1 MSTLSPFGCRTALK
15 LGLTGAAAALAPR
28 RARAQSPREV
38 KIALVVPLSG
48 AWARQGILEQMGAE
62 LAIEDVNSSGGIKA
76 LGGAKMKLVLYDT
89 GDTAEKAKNAA
100 QRLVAQ
106 EPDVVGGIG
115 CWLSTFTLAVTEVT
129 ERAELPWLT
138 LSYSDVITG
147 RGFKYIFQSSP
158 TAEAQ
163 ATALLPRIV
172 DLATKSTAI
181 KPTKVAFVGDNS
193 ASSVSFMKPIRG
205 HVAKDLGL
213 TIVADETYTP
223 PLADATT
230 LVQKIR
236 SGRPDFIVLPV
247 DERRRRQAPARQ
259 VRRARD
265 HRQHHSA
272 GRRRRPLDGARAG
285 EDRRQG
291 APGGMIVGLAN
302 WPGKD
307 LSDLEKRFVA
317 KTGEPWFGHD
327 SIFPYAHV
335 MIFKEAL
342 ERTASTDRKKLGEM
356 LHTIDLKDG
365 PANFFPDGR
374 VKYDEN
380 GRRVGAELC
389 IVQWQKGRPVAV
401 HPDNIA
407 VRRRSGR
414 SRSRPTVDGKTRRS
428 PRRVFPSASPRRASR
443 APAALPRSASQ
454 LPGGTGIA

>member
-1 MSTLSPFGCRTALK
+1 MTTHSRFGRRTAIK
-15 LGLTGAAAALAPR
+15 MGLAGTAAVLAPR
-28 RARAQSPREV
+28 RARAQTPREV

-48 AWARQGILEQMGAE
+48 PWARQGILEQMGAE
-62 LAIEDVNSSGGIKA
+62 LAIDDVNSGGGIKA
-76 LGGAKMKLVLYDT
+76 LGGAKLKLVLYDT

-115 CWLSTFTLAVTEVT
+115 SWLSSFTLAVTEVT

-138 LSYSDVITG
+138 LSYSDLITG

-158 TAEAQ
+158 TADAQ
-163 ATALLPRIV
+163 ATALLPRV
-172 DLATKSTAI
+172 TDLASKATGTRL
-181 KPTKVAFVGDNS
+181 TKVAFVGDNS
-193 ASSVSFMKPIRG
+193 ASSVSFMKPIRE

-230 LVQKIR
+230 IVQKIR
-236 SGRPDFIVLPV
+236 SGRPDFIVLQSTNV
-247 DERRRRQAPARQ
+247 GDDKLLLDKFAERGITASTIPLIGGGGHWT
-259 VRRARD
+259 VPELLKV
-265 HRQHHSA
+265 A
-272 GRRRRPLDGARAG
+272 GKEHLD
-285 EDRRQG
+285 
-291 APGGMIVGLAN
+291 GMIVGLAN

-307 LSDLEKRFVA
+307 LGDLEKRFVA

-335 MIFKEAL
+335 MILKEAM
-342 ERTASTDRKKLGEM
+342 ERTASTDRRKVGEM

-365 PANFFPDGR
+365 PAKFFPDGR
-374 VKYDEN
+374 VKYDDK

-401 HPDNIA
+401 HPESIA
-407 VRRRSGR
+407 VSKAVWPKL
-414 SRSRPTVDGKTRRS
+414 S
-428 PRRVFPSASPRRASR
+428 
-443 APAALPRSASQ
+443 
-454 LPGGTGIA
+454 

>member
-1 MSTLSPFGCRTALK
+1 MTMSSSFGRRTAIK
-15 LGLTGAAAALAPR
+15 LGLAGTAAALAPR
-28 RARAQSPREV
+28 VARAQNPREV

-48 AWARQGILEQMGAE
+48 PWARQGILEQMGAE
-62 LAIEDVNSSGGIKA
+62 LAIDDVNSSGGIKA

-115 CWLSTFTLAVTEVT
+115 CWLSSFTLAVTEVT

-138 LSYSDVITG
+138 LSYSDLITG

-163 ATALLPRIV
+163 STALLPRIV
-172 DLATKSTAI
+172 ELATKSTGVR
-181 KPTKVAFVGDNS
+181 PTKVAFVGDNS
-193 ASSVSFMKPIRG
+193 ASSVSFMKPIRE

-236 SGRPDFIVLPV
+236 SGRPDFIVCQSTNVGDDKLLL
-247 DERRRRQAPARQ
+247 DKFAERGITASTVPLIGGGGHWT
-259 VRRARD
+259 VPELMKV
-265 HRQHHSA
+265 A
-272 GRRRRPLDGARAG
+272 GKEHL
-285 EDRRQG
+285 E
-291 APGGMIVGLAN
+291 GMIVGLAN

-307 LSDLEKRFVA
+307 LGDLEKRFVA

-335 MIFKEAL
+335 WIFKEAM
-342 ERTASTDRKKLGEM
+342 ERAASTDRKKLGEM
-356 LHTIDLKDG
+356 MHKIDLKDG
-365 PANFFPDGR
+365 PAKLFPDGR
-374 VKYDEN
+374 VKYDDK

-401 HPDNIA
+401 HPDSIA
-407 VRRRSGR
+407 VSKAIWPKV
-414 SRSRPTVDGKTRRS
+414 S
-428 PRRVFPSASPRRASR
+428 
-443 APAALPRSASQ
+443 
-454 LPGGTGIA
+454 

>member
-1 MSTLSPFGCRTALK
+1 MSTPSPFGRRTAIK
-15 LGLTGAAAALAPR
+15 MGLAGAAAALTPR
-28 RARAQSPREV
+28 RAHAQTPKEV

-48 AWARQGILEQMGAE
+48 PWARQGILEQMGAE

-76 LGGAKMKLVLYDT
+76 LGGAKLKLVLYDT

-115 CWLSTFTLAVTEVT
+115 CWLSSFTLAATEVS

-138 LSYSDVITG
+138 LSYSDLITG
-147 RGFKYIFQSSP
+147 RGFKYVFQSAP
-158 TAEAQ
+158 TADAQ

-172 DLATKSTAI
+172 DLANKATGVR
-181 KPTKVAFVGDNS
+181 PTKVAFVGDNS

-236 SGRPDFIVLPV
+236 SGRPDFIVCQSTNVGDDKLLL
-247 DERRRRQAPARQ
+247 DKFAERGITASTVPL
-259 VRRARD
+259 VGGGG
-265 HRQHHSA
+265 HWTVPELMKVA
-272 GRRRRPLDGARAG
+272 GKEHL
-285 EDRRQG
+285 E
-291 APGGMIVGLAN
+291 GMIVGLAN

-307 LSDLEKRFVA
+307 LGDLEKRFVA

-335 MIFKEAL
+335 WIFKEAM
-342 ERTASTDRKKLGEM
+342 ERTASTDRRKLGQM

-365 PANFFPDGR
+365 PAKLFPDGR
-374 VKYDEN
+374 VKYDDN

-401 HPDNIA
+401 HPESIA
-407 VRRRSGR
+407 VSKAIWPK
-414 SRSRPTVDGKTRRS
+414 S
-428 PRRVFPSASPRRASR
+428 
-443 APAALPRSASQ
+443 
-454 LPGGTGIA
+454 